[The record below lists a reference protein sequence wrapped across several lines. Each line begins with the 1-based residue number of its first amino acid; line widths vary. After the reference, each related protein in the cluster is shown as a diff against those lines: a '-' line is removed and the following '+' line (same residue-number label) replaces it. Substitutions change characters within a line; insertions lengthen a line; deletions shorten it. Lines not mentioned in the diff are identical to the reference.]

1 MSAKRAKVSEQGDL
15 RRRSRRTSRVTLRA
29 YKKPERESNKRG
41 DRAVGRNQ
49 RRLSSVEVPP
59 AETERRA
66 LLSVVLVG
74 LRAALGRLASL
85 RQLSLLR
92 AYRGFSAQIKP
103 ERPIDP
109 VLASVVIGLTCL
121 GIVMVFSASGFFA
134 EREFG
139 NGTHFLIRQAI
150 FAGVGISAMLAISSV
165 PYTWF
170 RALTY
175 PALAVSVVLLLA
187 VLFGLGGSI
196 RGTSRWLA
204 LGPIHIQPAEL
215 AKLSVILWLAHSLAK
230 KRDKVRSFSIGFLP
244 HALIAAFIMIL
255 CERQPD
261 LGSALM
267 VGALTFVLLFTAG
280 AKTGYLIGAAMVAL
294 PIVYALIATSD
305 YRMRRIK
312 AFLAPFEH
320 KQAEGYQLSE
330 SIMSFGAGGTSGAGF
345 GAGRQ
350 KLLFLPDAHTD
361 FISAII
367 GEELGFVGIVCVIT
381 GFLCILWRGMRIALD
396 TSDRYA
402 LLLAVGCTLF
412 VCVQGFTNLS
422 VAMGLVPTKGL
433 ALPFLSYG
441 GSSLMVNL
449 MTIGLLLSVGRFA
462 PQQALSEEKAVR
474 KKKKKRS
481 SSKSRNLRKAA

>member
-1 MSAKRAKVSEQGDL
+1 MSSRAEHPFEEP
-15 RRRSRRTSRVTLRA
+15 RARRTSKVKLRA
-29 YKKPERESNKRG
+29 YRRPDRESNKRSE
-41 DRAVGRNQ
+41 RSVGRNQ
-49 RRLSSVEVPP
+49 RRSIAIEEPEAP
-59 AETERRA
+59 EK
-66 LLSVVLVG
+66 
-74 LRAALGRLASL
+74 
-85 RQLSLLR
+85 LSLFTLLR
-92 AYRGFSAQIKP
+92 GMVANGARLLRGARDRSLAATVQRLTSQVKP
-103 ERPIDP
+103 LRGIDP
-109 VLASVVIGLTCL
+109 VLASVVVALTCL
-121 GIVMVFSASGFFA
+121 GVVMVFSASGFFA

-139 NGTHFLIRQAI
+139 NGMHFLLRQAI
-150 FAGVGISAMLAISSV
+150 YAGVGITGMLIIASI
-165 PYTWF
+165 PYRVF

-175 PALAVSVVLLLA
+175 PALGVSVVLLLA
-187 VLFGLGGSI
+187 VLVGLGGTV

-230 KRDKVRSFSIGFLP
+230 KRDKVRTFSIGFLP
-244 HALIAAFIMIL
+244 HVLVAGFIMIL

-280 AKTGYLIGAAMVAL
+280 AKTGYLLGAVIAGL
-294 PIVYALIATSD
+294 PVVYALIATSD

-330 SIMSFGAGGTSGAGF
+330 SIMSFGAGGSTGAGF
-345 GAGRQ
+345 GDGRQ

-367 GEELGFVGIVCVIT
+367 GEELGFVGIVCVIA
-381 GFLCILWRGMRIALD
+381 GFVCILWRGMRIALD

-412 VCVQGFTNLS
+412 VCIQGFTNLS

-441 GSSLMVNL
+441 GSSLLVNL
-449 MTIGLLLSVGRFA
+449 TTIGVLLSVGRFA
-462 PQQALSEEKAVR
+462 PRAEEVRDQQKPAR
-474 KKKKKRS
+474 RTKKR
-481 SSKSRNLRKAA
+481 KRTNTTSRKLRRAA